1 MMRGYVQLALG
12 LAALL
17 YLVWAITFLVAP
29 ETAQHMVNTGP
40 YNPGMAGMFAA
51 ALFGLGAMLLIA
63 SAEPEPGIV
72 VGSAAAL
79 AVVAVVAGYQMLIAK
94 YMPQATWTVISL
106 LLNTAAAAYL
116 FVMQA
121 QTAQESAGP
130 PTRGGRARS
139 KTSTA
144 KKRRR

>member
-1 MMRGYVQLALG
+1 MRGHVQLALG

-29 ETAQHMVNTGP
+29 ELAHKMVNTGP

-72 VGSAAAL
+72 AAAASAL
-79 AVVAVVAGYQMLIAK
+79 AVVAVIAAYQMLIAK
-94 YMPQATWTVISL
+94 YMPQESMTVVSL
-106 LLNTAAAAYL
+106 LLNSAAAAYL
-116 FVMQA
+116 FVMQSQA
-121 QTAQESAGP
+121 AQEGAAVP
-130 PTRGGRARS
+130 ARPVRARAKS
-139 KTSTA
+139 STA

>member
-1 MMRGYVQLALG
+1 MRGHVQLALG

-29 ETAQHMVNTGP
+29 QTAHQMVNTGA

-63 SAEPEPGIV
+63 SAEPDPGIV
-72 VGSAAAL
+72 AAAAAAL
-79 AVVAVVAGYQMLIAK
+79 AVVALIAGYQMLIAG
-94 YMPQATWTVISL
+94 YMPQKTLTVVSL
-106 LLNTAAAAYL
+106 LLNIAAAAYL
-116 FVMQA
+116 FVTQA
-121 QTAQESAGP
+121 LAAQHGAGA
-130 PTRGGRARS
+130 TTGGGRARP
-139 KTSTA
+139 KASTA

>member
-29 ETAQHMVNTGP
+29 ETAHQMVNTGP

-72 VGSAAAL
+72 AGSAAAL

-121 QTAQESAGP
+121 QAAQESAGTP
-130 PTRGGRARS
+130 ARGGRARP
-139 KTSTA
+139 KAAPA

>member
-1 MMRGYVQLALG
+1 MRGHVQLALG

-29 ETAQHMVNTGP
+29 ETAHQMVNTGA

-72 VGSAAAL
+72 AAAAAAL
-79 AVVAVVAGYQMLIAK
+79 AVVAVIAAYQMLIAK
-94 YMPQATWTVISL
+94 YMPQQGMTVVSL
-106 LLNTAAAAYL
+106 LLNSALAAYL

-121 QTAQESAGP
+121 QAAQESAATP
-130 PTRGGRARS
+130 ARGGRARP
-139 KTSTA
+139 KASTA

>member
-1 MMRGYVQLALG
+1 MRGHVQLALG

-29 ETAQHMVNTGP
+29 ELAHHMVNTGA

-72 VGSAAAL
+72 AAAAAAL
-79 AVVAVVAGYQMLIAK
+79 AVVAVIAAYQMLIAK
-94 YMPQATWTVISL
+94 YMPQQTMTVISL
-106 LLNTAAAAYL
+106 VLNSAAAAYL
-116 FVMQA
+116 FVMQSQA
-121 QTAQESAGP
+121 AQEAAAAPARSA
-130 PTRGGRARS
+130 RARP
-139 KTSTA
+139 KASTA
-144 KKRRR
+144 KKRKR